1 LRHQF
6 ASIAISEGASL
17 AMVGGL
23 LGHTQAQTT
32 MRYSHLFE
40 RPLRDVSDAVGRQL
54 IPALSQVAD
63 SHGQPA

>member
-1 LRHQF
+1 
-6 ASIAISEGASL
+6 
-17 AMVGGL
+17 MVGGL